1 MFTALGLFHAVWRDM
16 EILLKNTDIEE
27 DNLLR
32 LQNENYDRSDKNDN
46 DNVNIDKSENYVNVN
61 INNYND
67 DDKNTDIKTMKSIIN
82 EKIVILPTS
91 KNVPRLSLSHSFG
104 VALERSSTELSEAE
118 IFQVIFLN
126 IFVLHKHHKQCDSV
140 LNYLFIESFFINPI
154 NHF

>member
-1 MFTALGLFHAVWRDM
+1 MFTALGLFHAVLRDM

-32 LQNENYDRSDKNDN
+32 LQNENYDLSDKKNND
-46 DNVNIDKSENYVNVN
+46 DNVNIENNNVN
-61 INNYND
+61 INNNNN
-67 DDKNTDIKTMKSIIN
+67 DDKNNDMKTMKTIIN

-126 IFVLHKHHKQCDSV
+126 IFVLHEHHKQCDSV
-140 LNYLFIESFFINPI
+140 LNYLFIY
-154 NHF
+154 